1 MSLLT
6 LQSTDNAQNPTS
18 TDPAIIR
25 NNFKDGIELRK
36 GTEVGLVSLSINK
49 IAVFEVV
56 EGVNDTFTWRI
67 GARTQ
72 FNQHRIVVP
81 AGEYTGEDLARI
93 IVEQLNNSTIL
104 GNFKGA
110 WTCSFDASKFDGDG
124 AFTIDYGQNPVPDF
138 NQNTCSL
145 YAGNPAVSF
154 EGNGT
159 GEVIINGA
167 EMSNEFQTRG
177 GGNNIITSNVGIFPN
192 DGEVVYT
199 LQPIKGF
206 PLASFTKRFIT
217 DAIQMEENNGGTT
230 RTFTLMEPA
239 GGSDAKNNDWT
250 YVVMYDNGD
259 ANEYWYF
266 DDDDEGHIGIG
277 SDDTSDATDSNNW
290 DISEVFYNETT
301 QTLQD
306 LQAGARYATTPIGQ
320 AGTLHIYQN
329 GADPKLGIP
338 KVGMGYGT
346 SKLGWVRN
354 QLYNG
359 KTNYPTNPDAF
370 IKTSVPDGFDCM
382 FVVKDNANFDNIQVS
397 LNQMNKNGA
406 IDFPNPNWRNQS
418 KNVFGTKTPQTWNT
432 IAGTNPPPSAWTNF
446 EYGKDHIQVK
456 IQISNITNM
465 KLFILHDKDGDK
477 NYEEQQMLITMA
489 QANNNITK
497 NIIEDFYPLR
507 PCFVMINGGRYE
519 RKTIFQSG
527 RFDSEEIQPPLDFE
541 FQGGEEMDDDHPDYV
556 DLSLLKADPPSN
568 AVSLSSLFIFG
579 TILDADLVS
588 NGGTFPDQDAPTPA
602 SRVVNQISSLIGFN
616 NFNIYSSGQVS
627 NPTTSQHKPLLT
639 IREPNLLVEL
649 VDFNIKGYNGA
660 TGDRGKI
667 IASIPAEEL
676 STNSRTGTLN
686 YFSQYPI
693 MIDLN
698 LVNDTI
704 VYDLNVIIRRPNG
717 RVADDLIP
725 KTAMTLLFKEGEE
738 TKQRRM
744 MKEQV
749 ELIASSMSNIN
760 QIKTDSVGNGF
771 PKL

>member
-6 LQSTDNAQNPTS
+6 LQSTDNAQNPST

-49 IAVFEVV
+49 IAVFEIIQ
-56 EGVNDTFTWRI
+56 GVNDTFTWRI
-67 GARTQ
+67 GARAQ
-72 FNQHRIVVP
+72 FNQHRVIVP
-81 AGEYTGEDLARI
+81 QGEYTGDELARI

-110 WTCSFDASKFDGDG
+110 WTCSFDASKFEGDG
-124 AFTIDYGQNPVPDF
+124 AFTIDYGQNEVPDF
-138 NQNTCSL
+138 NENTCSL
-145 YAGNPAVSF
+145 YAGNPEVSF
-154 EGNGT
+154 DGNGT
-159 GEVIINGA
+159 GEV
-167 EMSNEFQTRG
+167 
-177 GGNNIITSNVGIFPN
+177 VN

-199 LQPIKGF
+199 ILPIKGF
-206 PLASFTKRFIT
+206 PLASFTQRFIT
-217 DAIQMEENNGGTT
+217 DGILLTENDSGNT
-230 RTFTLMEPA
+230 RTFALTLPPV
-239 GGSDAKNNDWT
+239 GSDAETNDWT
-250 YVVMYDNGD
+250 YVANYDDGSPD
-259 ANEYWYF
+259 EYWYL
-266 DDDDEGHIGIG
+266 DDEDEGFFGIG
-277 SDDTSDATDSNNW
+277 TDASLEATDSVNW
-290 DISEVFYNETT
+290 DIAEMYYNETT
-301 QTLQD
+301 ETLQD
-306 LQAGARYATTPIGQ
+306 LQAGARYETTPIG
-320 AGTLHIYQN
+320 AVDTFHIYQT
-329 GADPKLGIP
+329 GADPKMAIP
-338 KVGMGYGT
+338 KVGIGYGN

-359 KTNYPTNPDAF
+359 NIQYPTNPDAF

-382 FVVKDNANFDNIQVS
+382 FIVKDNSAFDNIQVS

-418 KNVFGTKTPQTWNT
+418 KIVFGTKTPQTWDT
-432 IAGTNPPPSAWTNF
+432 IAGTNPAPSAWTNF

-465 KLFILHDKDGDK
+465 KLFILHDKNGDK

-497 NIIEDFYPLR
+497 NIVEDFFPLR
-507 PCFVMINGGRYE
+507 PCFVMINGGRYD
-519 RKTIFQSG
+519 RKTIFQAG
-527 RFDSEEIQPPLDFE
+527 RFDSEEIQPALDFAY
-541 FQGGEEMDDDHPDYV
+541 QGGEEMDDDHPDYV
-556 DLSLLKADPPSN
+556 DLSLLKADPPAN

-588 NGGTFPDQDAPTPA
+588 NGGTFPDQDAPTPT
-602 SRVVNQISSLIGFN
+602 SRIVNQIAPLIGFN
-616 NFNIYSSGQVS
+616 NFNVYPSGNVS
-627 NPTTSQHKPLLT
+627 NPTTTQHRPQLT

-660 TGDRGKI
+660 TGDQGKI

-704 VYDLNVIIRRPNG
+704 LYDLNVIIRRPNG
-717 RVADDLIP
+717 KVADDLIP